1 MHNSEKIIEP
11 YGFLK
16 ILHFP
21 RNVFYK
27 SILTPTELNILSA
40 VVSYSDKNG
49 LIRHFSAQE
58 VANNIGKSRQSVSK
72 HVLSIV
78 NKGVL
83 NQIDTKASYHNHYR
97 INFDVLEENNT
108 ATLLSCQNAT
118 SEVAQCATQLSCTKK
133 EIENREIK
141 KDKTTLSRNEF
152 LDEVCFLLDQGE
164 LDEYIHYGEPTIK
177 EQAKLCYDHHM
188 TRADILPSN
197 NIASIIRNWLHKAI
211 AVNAIDK
218 PKPKHKSKKDQN
230 NYSEMTYSD
239 GPIETWRQTIV
250 KELGQTVY
258 NCWFKETIA
267 DTIDK
272 KLIAPTPAVANYIS
286 QKYEHIIR
294 RVLPDYT
301 IVCEL

>member
-1 MHNSEKIIEP
+1 MQNSEKITEP

-16 ILHFP
+16 TLHFP
-21 RNVFYK
+21 RKVLADK
-27 SILTPTELNILSA
+27 ILTKAEHNILTA
-40 VVSYSDKNG
+40 MLAYSDQYGYIKY
-49 LIRHFSAQE
+49 FSASKLAE
-58 VANNIGKSRQSVSK
+58 DLGLHRQTISK
-72 HVLSIV
+72 HSCNIV
-78 NKGVL
+78 RKGVL
-83 NQIDTKASYHNHYR
+83 TKIETPKGFRNHYK
-97 INFDVLEENNT
+97 INYEYDKDQPATVLG
-108 ATLLSCQNAT
+108 CQGAST
-118 SEVAQCATQLSCTKK
+118 EVAGVATPSSCTKK

-152 LDEVCFLLDQGE
+152 LDEVCFLLNQGE

-188 TRADILPSN
+188 ARADILPSN

-211 AVNAIDK
+211 AVNAIVK
-218 PKPKHKSKKDQN
+218 PNPKHKNKKDQN
-230 NYSEMTYSD
+230 SYSEMTYSD
-239 GPIETWRQTIV
+239 EPIETWRQTIL

-258 NCWFKETIA
+258 NSWFKKTIA

-286 QKYEHIIR
+286 QKYEHVIR

-301 IVCEL
+301 IVYAA

>member
-1 MHNSEKIIEP
+1 MLNSEKITEP

-108 ATLLSCQNAT
+108 ATLLSCQSAT
-118 SEVAQCATQLSCTKK
+118 PEVAQGATQLSCTKK

-152 LDEVCFLLDQGE
+152 LDEVCFLLNQGE
-164 LDEYIHYGEPTIK
+164 LDEYIHYGERTIK

-188 TRADILPSN
+188 ARADILPSN
-197 NIASIIRNWLHKAI
+197 NIASIMRNWLHKAI

-218 PKPKHKSKKDQN
+218 NKNENPASSTKDHTKKHYTDMPN
-230 NYSEMTYSD
+230 E
-239 GPIETWRQTIV
+239 EWRRTIV
-250 KELGQTVY
+250 NEIGINAY
-258 NCWFKETIA
+258 NIWFKDCIV

-272 KLIAPTPAVANYIS
+272 KLLASSPTKATYIT
-286 QKYEHIIR
+286 QKYEHIIAR
-294 RVLPDYT
+294 TLPNYT
-301 IVCEL
+301 VVSSND